1 MLIISTLFIDVL
13 YQNDCDKSRMYLN
26 ITVVVQVSGRV
37 KVEHD
42 GIVEV
47 AVVDYARG
55 CGA

>member
-13 YQNDCDKSRMYLN
+13 YKNDCVKSRMYLN
-26 ITVVVQVSGRV
+26 ITVIIQVSGRV

-47 AVVDYARG
+47 ALVDYARG
-55 CGA
+55 GGA